1 MKDTDDRNDWL
12 IWILEEEEPNECTED
27 VLVFDDDYLI
37 WGNVIRAAGVEEE
50 IFNMW
55 SRGGSLEGHI
65 NEVYDMSY
73 KFCDDNDDGFMLSE
87 DDCIAYVKHRSHSLT
102 F

>member
-1 MKDTDDRNDWL
+1 M
-12 IWILEEEEPNECTED
+12 
-27 VLVFDDDYLI
+27 
-37 WGNVIRAAGVEEE
+37 GNVIRAAGVEEE

-65 NEVYDMSY
+65 NEVDDVSY

>member
-1 MKDTDDRNDWL
+1 M
-12 IWILEEEEPNECTED
+12 
-27 VLVFDDDYLI
+27 FDDDYLI
-37 WGNVIRAAGVEEE
+37 WGNVIRTAGVEED

-65 NEVYDMSY
+65 NEVDDVSY